1 MGSRLTGS
9 GVVYEAANTWVER
22 ALKAD
27 DSLFTPGKEIWSIRW
42 LEELRERFLD
52 NTDVEGSNF
61 RERLERQLEGSP
73 PQIYQLMG
81 EALYVYYL
89 VASSMKG
96 ETKERRINEVIE
108 WSGQAATIPPELVR
122 GLDGGIGNPGMFFL
136 TNPHVQTGFIVEF
149 AEQWKEQGTGEQNL
163 MLSDPWKLKAF
174 AEGVEFRS
182 AILRDKSSDGQR
194 YATLHLVFPD
204 KFESIISTD
213 HKIKIAEAEAFQSY
227 VTQPTDDVDRKIQQ
241 IRSALETAYGSPDH
255 LFYHPEIKRL
265 WDDSYDPWD
274 EFVRRAGLVKPEE
287 IAEEVKFK
295 REIAD
300 RLSNAREAVASGA
313 DGWVDLIGK
322 ANLDQ
327 LIRWPLIPLLRWMN
341 NSQED
346 ALKAMQALWAEDDLS
361 VSERIRGSMCVF
373 PRCAVSGVGTRAS
386 VAAALLLW
394 VDVKLYPPFG
404 TEKFNAAYRF
414 TGYDEPKQDAD
425 EAALYEHALGFLD
438 RFIEEAGKRDLT
450 INDRLKAQSIVRR
463 MRDDPDVLPNG
474 GAEDGLKH
482 LADKLLLCVE
492 FLKEIEALLDDK
504 RQVIFQ
510 GPPGTG
516 KTYVAQ
522 ALARHL
528 AGAGERVALVQFH
541 PSYAYEDF
549 IQGFRPTLSGGQAGF
564 ELRDGPLVRSAR
576 QATAEPDKQH
586 FLVIDE
592 INRGNLSKVFGE
604 LYFLLEYRDAEINL
618 QYSDEKFRLPSNLH
632 FIGTMN
638 TADRSI
644 ALVDSAL
651 RRRFYFVGFDADG
664 EPVKGL
670 LRRWLNKNGLDGMG
684 WVADMVERANDLLKD
699 DPHSAIGPS
708 YFMREGLTEDAA
720 RRIWKHGV
728 LPYVEERLF
737 EGSERIG
744 EFDFD
749 RLRGVSRQ
757 ADSDERNVNGAGDA

>member
-1 MGSRLTGS
+1 MGSRLTYGDDI
-9 GVVYEAANTWVER
+9 YEGANTWVER

-52 NTDVEGSNF
+52 NTDVEGSGF
-61 RERLERQLEGSP
+61 MGRLERHLEGSP

-96 ETKERRINEVIE
+96 ETKERRINEVLG

-122 GLDGGIGNPGMFFL
+122 GLDGGIGNPGMFFIA
-136 TNPHVQTGFIVEF
+136 NPQVQAGFIVEF

-163 MLSDPWKLKAF
+163 MLSDPWKFKAF

-182 AILRDKSSDGQR
+182 ALLRGKSSDGQR

-227 VTQPTDDVDRKIQQ
+227 VTQPTGDVDRKIQQ
-241 IRSALETAYGSPDH
+241 IRSVLETAYGSPDH
-255 LFYHPEIKRL
+255 LFYYPEIRIQ

-274 EFVRRAGLVKPEE
+274 ELVRRAKRVER
-287 IAEEVKFK
+287 EVIGSEVGFK
-295 REIAD
+295 NEFAKG
-300 RLSNAREAVASGA
+300 LSNAREAMAGGG
-313 DGWVDLIGK
+313 DDWVDLIK
-322 ANLDQ
+322 EANPNN
-327 LIRWPLIPLLRWMN
+327 LINWRNWNPFLGWVEN
-341 NSQED
+341 NQED
-346 ALKAMQALWAEDDLS
+346 ARKAMQALWAEDDS
-361 VSERIRGSMCVF
+361 PISERIGDFMDMF
-373 PRCAVSGVGTRAS
+373 PPSVLGRGVGIRAS
-386 VAAALLLW
+386 VAAGLLMG
-394 VDVKLYPPFG
+394 VDPKLYPPFRI
-404 TEKFNAAYRF
+404 TIFRAAYKF
-414 TGYDEPKQDAD
+414 TRYDEPERGAK
-425 EAALYEHALGFLD
+425 EAELYEHALGFLD
-438 RFIEEAGKRDLT
+438 KFIEEADKRGLT
-450 INDRLKAQSIVRR
+450 INDRLEAQSILWRISL
-463 MRDDPDVLPNG
+463 DDPPAPLPVDDFERL
-474 GAEDGLKH
+474 AEE
-482 LADKLLLCVE
+482 LLLPVG
-492 FLKEIEALLDDK
+492 FLKEIEALLADK

-528 AGAGERVALVQFH
+528 AGAGERVTLVQFH

-576 QATAEPDKQH
+576 QAIAEPDKQH

-604 LYFLLEYRDAEINL
+604 LYFLLEYRDKEISL
-618 QYSDEKFRLPSNLH
+618 QYSDEKFRLPGNLH

-670 LRRWLNKNGLDGMG
+670 LRRWLNKNGMDGMG

-708 YFMREGLTEDAA
+708 YFMRKGLTEDVA

-737 EGSERIG
+737 EGSERMG

-749 RLRGVSRQ
+749 RLRGASRQ